1 MHNENNN
8 NNYNVVSSSK
18 IDEEAEEQLFEEKIM
33 KNWSCPQDN
42 IQIKHSMCYEKVANF
57 V

>member
-18 IDEEAEEQLFEEKIM
+18 IDEEAEEQLFEEKFM

-42 IQIKHSMCYEKVANF
+42 IQIKRSMCYEKVANF